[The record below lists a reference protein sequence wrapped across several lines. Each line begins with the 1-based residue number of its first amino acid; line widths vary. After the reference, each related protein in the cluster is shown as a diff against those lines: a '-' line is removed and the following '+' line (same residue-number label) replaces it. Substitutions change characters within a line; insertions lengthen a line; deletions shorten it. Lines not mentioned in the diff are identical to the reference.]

1 MTPLPWLI
9 LAFVLSPAGFFY
21 VDARG
26 VDTISLV
33 LACCAVSAA
42 LVGAVLARL
51 AARHRPHAVVAVFL
65 AAFLLATNVYFFI

>member
-9 LAFVLSPAGFFY
+9 LAFVLCPAGFFY

-26 VDTISLV
+26 VDTSSLI

-42 LVGAVLARL
+42 LLGAVFARL
-51 AARHRPHAVVAVFL
+51 TARHRPHAVVAAFL

>member
-42 LVGAVLARL
+42 LVGTVFARL
-51 AARHRPHAVVAVFL
+51 ARRHRPHALVALFL
-65 AAFLLATNVYFFI
+65 AAFLLATNVYFFM

>member
-26 VDTISLV
+26 VDTISLLV
-33 LACCAVSAA
+33 ACSAVSAA
-42 LVGAVLARL
+42 LVGTVLARL
-51 AARHRPHAVVAVFL
+51 TCRHRLHAVVALFL
-65 AAFLLATNVYFFI
+65 AGFLLATNVYFFM